1 MSEAACTNLIG
12 IGELEASYT
21 MYCKPM
27 GILIRE

>member
-1 MSEAACTNLIG
+1 MA

-27 GILIRE
+27 GILIGE